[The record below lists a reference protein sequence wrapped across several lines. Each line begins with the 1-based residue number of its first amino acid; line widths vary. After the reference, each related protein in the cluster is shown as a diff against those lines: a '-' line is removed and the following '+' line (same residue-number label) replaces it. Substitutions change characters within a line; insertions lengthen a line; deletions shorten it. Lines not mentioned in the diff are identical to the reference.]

1 LSVLTGT
8 MHVSATVTR
17 ESRMPTRRPSPL
29 SSEQVDHVRAELDA
43 GRMPMVWFT
52 PAAVGVDAGRSAKV
66 VSLTEP
72 YEGDFIQVRPTGSH
86 DALSFSTSELTM
98 DKPARRPKTA
108 APAKKPARTPEPDEP
123 PVLDEL
129 LVVRERPT
137 KPARPATQPAA
148 VAEPSAPVVKRPAR
162 GRPKQPAPITVTLS
176 STPEGEWTVEVVAGT
191 RRTVRPQPVS
201 AGSVAAAA
209 RALGGDIEQAIDGA
223 LSAARE
229 QQLTRVAQLEA
240 ELNAARQALAEL
252 SD

>member
-1 LSVLTGT
+1 
-8 MHVSATVTR
+8 
-17 ESRMPTRRPSPL
+17 MPTRRPPSL
-29 SSEQVDHVRAELDA
+29 SAEQIDHLRAELGA

-86 DALSFSTSELTM
+86 DTLSFSTSELTM
-98 DKPARRPKTA
+98 DKPARRPKA
-108 APAKKPARTPEPDEP
+108 SPKAPEPPPPAKPQAE

-137 KPARPATQPAA
+137 RKPPAPAAKPADPPQPAPEA
-148 VAEPSAPVVKRPAR
+148 KRPAR
-162 GRPKQPAPITVTLS
+162 GRGRQPAPITVTLS
-176 STPEGEWTVEVVAGT
+176 STPDGEWTVEVQAGS

-209 RALGGDIEQAIDGA
+209 KALGGDIEQAIDGA
-223 LSAARE
+223 ITAARE
-229 QQLTRVAQLEA
+229 QQQARVAQLEA
-240 ELNAARQALAEL
+240 ELETARQALAEL